1 MQDIKGETLIEQGNL
16 ERGTLAGQVVVVTG
30 AGGGIGFEA
39 ARALLWLGTRV
50 VVAEVDRRKGRLAA
64 ARLVEEWGPGA
75 ALFVRTDVGSERSAA
90 RLARRAIRA
99 FGRVDAVI
107 NNATVAPLGAVSE
120 LGIRAWDRSY
130 RVNLRGPALLARAFV
145 PAMVER
151 DAGAFVCVSSVGMAY
166 MGAYESLK
174 AAQVHLANTLDSELE
189 GTGVSAFAIGPGFVP
204 TETASSSIP
213 RLAALMGKEEGE
225 LRASLQ
231 AHTLSIEA
239 AGAGFAAAVA
249 LADRYRGLEISS
261 VQALMD
267 AGIDLTAGRPDATQ
281 IELSDEQWA
290 EAAMLCRR
298 VRTTLAEQYAGW
310 QERNVFERGWMVRTF
325 RQYARKP
332 VQAWLALL
340 EQLERS
346 VEARDGSGVTAL
358 EAPLDA
364 LATYYAH
371 LYELAEGYVRDPEQ
385 REEQLGIV
393 RGWQEDVER
402 LEALMRG

>member
-1 MQDIKGETLIEQGNL
+1 MLI
-16 ERGTLAGQVVVVTG
+16 ERGTLNRQSLAGKVALVTG

-50 VVAEVDRRKGRLAA
+50 VIAEIDRRKGKLSA
-64 ARLVEEWGPGA
+64 ARLVEEWGPDA
-75 ALFVRTDVGSERSAA
+75 ALFVRTDVGSERSVA
-90 RLARRAIRA
+90 RLAQRAIQA
-99 FGRVDAVI
+99 YGRVDVVI

-120 LGIRAWDRSY
+120 LEIRAWDRSY

-151 DAGAFVCVSSVGMAY
+151 NSGAFVCVSSVGMAY

-174 AAQVHLANTLDSELE
+174 AAQVHLANTLDAELE
-189 GTGVSAFAIGPGFVP
+189 GTGVSAFTIGPGFVP

-231 AHTLSIEA
+231 PHTLSIEA

-249 LADRYRGLEISS
+249 LAERYRGLEISS

-267 AGIDLTAGRPDATQ
+267 AGIDLSAGRPDATQ
-281 IELSDEQWA
+281 IELSYEQWA
-290 EAAMLCRR
+290 EAAMLCCR
-298 VRTTLAEQYAGW
+298 VRTTLAEQSAGW

-332 VQAWLALL
+332 VQEWLALL
-340 EQLERS
+340 GQLEKS
-346 VEARDGSGVTAL
+346 AEARDGSGVSAL
-358 EAPLDA
+358 DAPLDA
-364 LATYYAH
+364 LAKYYAH
-371 LYELAEGYVRDPEQ
+371 LYDMAEGYVKDPDQ
-385 REEQLGIV
+385 REKQLQIV

-402 LEALMRG
+402 LEALVQG